1 MTAPI
6 GCLDERE
13 AFEVWFCASGD
24 YEPEWLDKSG
34 ANHALYMD
42 ADTENMWQ
50 AFQAGVAITRP
61 ALAPQAARFAM
72 TYCSQ
77 CGKELGPAN
86 AGVSH
91 CADHPAPVP
100 RDLAARFVEQH
111 DALRRALEVI
121 AVGDSADPVRD
132 AGDELVA
139 LGIWSGGALE
149 QHRAML
155 AAAPHQA
162 QEAQGDR
169 HGE

>member
-1 MTAPI
+1 MTTAPV

-13 AFEVWFCASGD
+13 AFEARFKHLSFAR
-24 YEPEWLDKSG
+24 KRG
-34 ANHALYMD
+34 AWGEEIYAAQPVQDLW
-42 ADTENMWQ
+42 EG
-50 AFQAGVAITRP
+50 FQAGRASLSASRQEVD
-61 ALAPQAARFAM
+61 AP
-72 TYCSQ
+72 S
-77 CGKELGPAN
+77 
-86 AGVSH
+86 
-91 CADHPAPVP
+91 
-100 RDLAARFVEQH
+100 DLAARFVEQH

-139 LGIWSGGALE
+139 LGIWSGNALE